1 MNAAG
6 QEIPP
11 VASNNPA
18 PTAATSSSTNVARKK
33 PAALANG
40 NHSPM
45 AAGESG
51 RACVIKLSRC
61 LCGFIPVLHG
71 ARRDTETR
79 RQLHH
84 HDHAHDANQR
94 VMMDRMGTRINDFPT
109 DN

>member
-40 NHSPM
+40 SHSPM

-61 LCGFIPVLHG
+61 LCGFSLVLHG
-71 ARRDTETR
+71 AGRDTEAR
-79 RQLHH
+79 RQLHP
-84 HDHAHDANQR
+84 HDPAHDTNQR
-94 VMMDRMGTRINDFPT
+94 VVMHRMCH
-109 DN
+109 